1 MNYIR
6 NGYSRHMRGKQ
17 GGTPKATEK
26 AQFCRF
32 VHHVMRIGM
41 AEKQDMCP
49 GQMEMPG
56 TGSCMGWDAEN
67 GEENLVTMDVRERK
81 GRARDHRPEGAAK
94 RQGDPWGPRNTRNGE
109 KRKRERSRAQ
119 GFAVD
124 VVPAFDATF
133 QNSASKH
140 PTFGVKITVRVRDSA
155 RGERVH
161 IVEIGPKSKRGKMKR

>member
-67 GEENLVTMDVRERK
+67 GEENLVTMDSARKERK
-81 GRARDHRPEGAAK
+81 GEG
-94 RQGDPWGPRNTRNGE
+94 
-109 KRKRERSRAQ
+109 S
-119 GFAVD
+119 
-124 VVPAFDATF
+124 
-133 QNSASKH
+133 
-140 PTFGVKITVRVRDSA
+140 SA
-155 RGERVH
+155 RRGSQAAGRPVGTQEHPQRR
-161 IVEIGPKSKRGKMKR
+161 EAKARTKSGAGICRRRRHSV